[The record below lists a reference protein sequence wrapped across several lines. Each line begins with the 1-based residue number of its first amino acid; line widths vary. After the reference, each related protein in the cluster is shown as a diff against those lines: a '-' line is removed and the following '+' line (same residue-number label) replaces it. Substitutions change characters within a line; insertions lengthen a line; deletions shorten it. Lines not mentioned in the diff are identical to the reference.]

1 MTQAEPI
8 AGATRD
14 PPPQARPGFA
24 STAAYFER
32 LAGKVRDDDR
42 RQWLLE
48 VAGFYRTLAGILPAM
63 PKNYKHQHGAPPMT
77 NAERWRRRAEQCQTL
92 AECVAYAICRR
103 QLKELAADCER
114 LAIAAE

>member
-1 MTQAEPI
+1 MTHAEAI
-8 AGATRD
+8 AGAARD

-24 STAAYFER
+24 STAAYFEQ
-32 LAGKVRDDDR
+32 LAGKARNDDR

-63 PKNYKHQHGAPPMT
+63 PKDYQHRDGAPPMT
-77 NAERWRRRAEQCQTL
+77 RAERWRARAEQCQTL
-92 AECVAYAICRR
+92 AECVADATCRR

-114 LAIAAE
+114 MAIAAA